1 VKEKIVRVLSQRA
14 KKTVREEGLV
24 LSAVLVPLYED
35 GGEYHILFTKRT
47 DKVSSHRGEVSFPGG
62 TYDAGDVD
70 LKATALRECFEE
82 IGVRASDAEIL
93 GELDDEVSMSNYVM
107 APFVAH
113 IPYPY
118 EFKINKIEIDEIF
131 AVPFSM
137 LVDKDNFWEEDAQ
150 VLGGRSFA
158 RYFYKYQGYVI
169 WGATAR
175 IVKHFLDL
183 VFG

>member
-1 VKEKIVRVLSQRA
+1 M
-14 KKTVREEGLV
+14 
-24 LSAVLVPLYED
+24 
-35 GGEYHILFTKRT
+35 
-47 DKVSSHRGEVSFPGG
+47 SFPGG
-62 TYDAGDVD
+62 AYDEGDGD

-82 IGVRASDAEIL
+82 IGLEARDAEIL
-93 GELDDEVSMSNYVM
+93 GELDDEVSMSNYMM

-118 EFKINKIEIDEIF
+118 EFKINKNEIDEVF
-131 AVPFSM
+131 GVPMSM
-137 LVDKDNFWEEDAQ
+137 LVDKSNFWEEEAQ

-158 RYFYKYQGYVI
+158 RYFYKYQDHVI

-183 VFG
+183 VFEQR